1 MVSHMST
8 TASAVRGGQIDWGQ
22 MRTGIMRADVVDG
35 VPYVELMAIYP
46 GGKEICVLQ
55 GGLPME
61 FPSGNLTLLD
71 VVLRD
76 GEPIVTLRL
85 DSIPIGK

>member
-1 MVSHMST
+1 MSHLIT
-8 TASAVRGGQIDWGQ
+8 TASAVRGAQIDWGQ

-35 VPYVELMAIYP
+35 VPYVELMAMYP

-71 VVLRD
+71 VVLGD

-85 DSIPIGK
+85 DPSPAGE

>member
-1 MVSHMST
+1 MNQMST

-35 VPYVELMAIYP
+35 VPYVELMAMHAE
-46 GGKEICVLQ
+46 GKEICVLQ

-71 VVLRD
+71 VVLGD

-85 DSIPIGK
+85 DPIPTAK